1 MTIVFVL
8 PCIKIGAHLDDTLRS
23 IFVSAATINQHVT
36 VHILSPL
43 PSKSF
48 VDLPKDPTG
57 TIPVQ
62 IMAVPEAT
70 GMMGKFDHFL
80 SVYEPEDPDQIIV
93 FSNDDVV
100 FAPNFVARLA
110 HTLLDDVIA
119 GPVIRTPDGAWQT
132 SMFRKRFSLVRL
144 MFRIHDGGLYSR
156 FIRVPDTLDGL
167 NEGRVTVDG
176 CCFIMNERT
185 LRRFGRRFDFVA
197 FLYMEEVLFQVLH
210 DRLGIR
216 SEVVEGLEI
225 THLGGASLTHVWS
238 AGKSR
243 TQLDS
248 VTAVSRAYLG
258 HAPWQTAVL
267 RGWFHFESLARRA
280 LTKLMP

>member
-1 MTIVFVL
+1 MTIDFVL
-8 PCIKIGAHLDDTLRS
+8 PCIKTGAHLDDTLRS
-23 IFVSAATINQHVT
+23 IFASAASSNQPVT

-43 PSKSF
+43 PPESF
-48 VDLPKDPTG
+48 ADLPKDTTG
-57 TIPVQ
+57 TVPVQ
-62 IMAVPEAT
+62 IMGAPEAT

-80 SVYEPEDPDQIIV
+80 SVHEPEDPNQIIV

-100 FAPNFVARLA
+100 FAPDFVAQLA
-110 HTLLDDVIA
+110 QTPMDDVIA
-119 GPVIRTPDGAWQT
+119 GPLIRTPNGVWQT

-144 MFRIHDGGLYSR
+144 MFRIYDGGLYSR
-156 FIRVPDTLDGL
+156 FIRAPDTLDGL

-197 FLYMEEVLFQVLH
+197 FLYMEEVLFQALH
-210 DRLGIR
+210 DRLGIC
-216 SEVVEGLEI
+216 SKVVESLEI

-238 AGKSR
+238 AAKSQ

-258 HAPWQTAVL
+258 HAPWQTTVL
-267 RGWFHFESLARRA
+267 RAWFYFESLARRA
-280 LTKLMP
+280 LTKLMS